1 MTPRES
7 ILLRYIN
14 DSTDAL
20 RELHLAAVEGSTA
33 SEWILRH
40 VADDLIRMAAD
51 AKIARTAKPKGKSAR
66 LGHL

>member
-7 ILLRYIN
+7 IMLRYVN
-14 DSTDAL
+14 DSIDAL
-20 RELHLAAVEGSTA
+20 RELSLAAMEGSTA
-33 SEWILRH
+33 SECLLRH

-51 AKIARTAKPKGKSAR
+51 AKIARTAKHKGKSAR

>member
-7 ILLRYIN
+7 IMLRYVN

-20 RELHLAAVEGSTA
+20 RELCFAAVEGSTA

-40 VADDLIRMAAD
+40 VADDLTRAAAD
-51 AKIARTAKPKGKSAR
+51 AKIARTGKGKRKSTR
-66 LGHL
+66 PGRF